1 VKSDPSQPAKPK
13 TVHRKGANA
22 RFDHRKR
29 ANLKDVA
36 TAARTSVAT
45 VSRVLNNTGY
55 FSERIRARVQK
66 AADKLNYQPNLR
78 AKSLRQQR
86 SNTIGLLIPN
96 LLNLYY
102 TALADDISQL
112 LHRRGYQLLLSST
125 RDDVAIEQTAFLQ
138 LIGHGVD
145 GLIWVPAAADEKLI
159 EILLDRR
166 IPAVS
171 IVRSVESNPLT
182 TIVFE
187 DFAGSQAA
195 TNHLLQLGH
204 TRIGLIGG
212 AVEHSSNYDRLQ
224 GYLKSLKDASVDPD
238 STLISMGSANDS
250 RGFFAAEELLQ
261 LSSPPTALFVASNAL
276 MPAVMTAL
284 RRHAVRIPDDI
295 SLICFDDLEW
305 FMFSE
310 PPISAIAI
318 NHALLA
324 EAAVDLLLNLVQDPD
339 QMDEPPVFK
348 QISFELLLR
357 ASTAAL
363 RSPA

>member
-1 VKSDPSQPAKPK
+1 MRAN
-13 TVHRKGANA
+13 HRKRANA
-22 RFDHRKR
+22 KSDHRKR

-36 TAARTSVAT
+36 IAARTSVAT

-55 FSERIRARVQK
+55 FSERISARVQK
-66 AADKLNYQPNLR
+66 AAQKLNYQPNLR
-78 AKSLRQQR
+78 AKSLRQRR

-96 LLNLYY
+96 LLNQYY

-125 RDDVAIEQTAFLQ
+125 RDDPAIEQAAFLQ
-138 LIGHGVD
+138 LVGHDVD
-145 GLIWVPAAADEKLI
+145 GLIWVPAAADQKLVD
-159 EILLDRR
+159 ILLTRR

-171 IVRSVESNPLT
+171 IVRRVEGNPLT

-187 DFAGSQAA
+187 DFAGAQAA
-195 TNHLLQLGH
+195 TTHLLQLGH

-212 AVEHSSNYDRLQ
+212 DVAHSSNYDRLQ
-224 GYLKSLKDASVDPD
+224 GYLKALKDASIKADPA
-238 STLISMGSANDS
+238 LIKMGSAVDN
-250 RGFFAAEELLQ
+250 RGFVAAEELLQ

-276 MPAVMTAL
+276 MPSVMTCL
-284 RRHAVRIPDDI
+284 RRHAVQIPEDI
-295 SLICFDDLEW
+295 SLLCFDDLEW

-318 NHALLA
+318 NHTLLA
-324 EAAVDLLLNLVQDPD
+324 EAAVDLLLNLVQNPD
-339 QMDEPPVFK
+339 AMDEPPVIR
-348 QISFELLLR
+348 QISFDLLLR

-363 RSPA
+363 RHPA

>member
-1 VKSDPSQPAKPK
+1 MKS
-13 TVHRKGANA
+13 VHRK
-22 RFDHRKR
+22 RSIPRSDYRKR

-36 TAARTSVAT
+36 SAAHTSVAT

-55 FSERIRARVQK
+55 FSEKISARVQK
-66 AADKLNYQPNLR
+66 AAEKLNYQPNLR
-78 AKSLRQQR
+78 AKSLRQKH

-96 LLNLYY
+96 LLNQYY

-125 RDDVAIEQTAFLQ
+125 RDDPGIEQAAFLQ
-138 LIGHGVD
+138 LVGHDVD
-145 GLIWVPAAADEKLI
+145 GLIWVPATPGQKLVN
-159 EILLDRR
+159 ILLTRR

-171 IVRSVESNPLT
+171 IVRRVEGNPLT

-187 DFAGSQAA
+187 DFVGARTA
-195 TNHLLQLGH
+195 TEHLLKLGH

-212 AVEHSSNYDRLQ
+212 DVAHSSNHDRLN
-224 GYLKSLKDASVDPD
+224 GYLKALQLASIASDPN
-238 STLISMGSANDS
+238 LIKMGSATDN
-250 RGFFAAEELLQ
+250 RGYFAAEELLQ
-261 LSSPPTALFVASNAL
+261 LPSPPTALFVASNAL
-276 MPAVMTAL
+276 MPGVMTCL
-284 RRHAVRIPDDI
+284 RRHAVRIPDKI

-324 EAAVDLLLNLVQDPD
+324 EAAVDLLLNLVQTPN
-339 QMDEPPVFK
+339 QMDEPPVVK
-348 QISFELLLR
+348 QISFQLLLR
-357 ASTAAL
+357 ASTAPL
-363 RSPA
+363 RQEA